1 MIIFVGFPFFVSGRS
16 ASTGQFF
23 TRHIALSSHEDTRA
37 WKFGYEFVKNIAGKT
52 PRFRMGDGAPEI
64 TKAGEEVFKDCGKR
78 LMCWPHCYRKTSE
91 HLITLRQ
98 EDAPLA
104 DI

>member
-23 TRHIALSSHEDTRA
+23 TTHVALSSHEDTRA

-64 TKAGEEVFKDCGKR
+64 TKAGEECSRIVGR
-78 LMCWPHCYRKTSE
+78 G
-91 HLITLRQ
+91 
-98 EDAPLA
+98 
-104 DI
+104 